1 MAQVQ
6 ALRVSTPWA
15 SDSTVAEVWPDAEDA
30 PSYRPIESLR
40 RGLEILLC
48 LNQAQGGRASIK
60 EISVATGLH
69 RTTVRRMLETLQ
81 NEGYVRRNSSDE
93 HYSLNHKV
101 RQLSDG
107 FTDED
112 WVSEIAGQALGRLL
126 QKAIWPSD
134 LCMLDG
140 DSMVVRETT
149 HRFSPLSF
157 HRAMIRRRLP
167 ILFTAAGRAYLSA
180 CPAAEREE
188 ILRLL
193 QQGEDE
199 QARLARNPQL
209 VAALLQTTR
218 EQGFGSND
226 GDWSEQARMS
236 AIALPIHQ
244 GERVLGCI
252 NIIFTKKAMST
263 REAEQRLMPA
273 LREAVAEIEG
283 HLGRQAG
290 AGAWPGGDAPA
301 PAAQPRETCSG
312 LLLPV

>member
-15 SDSTVAEVWPDAEDA
+15 SDSAVVEDWDGAEEAS
-30 PSYRPIESLR
+30 SYRPIESLR

-48 LNQAQGGRASIK
+48 LNQALGGRASIK
-60 EISVATGLH
+60 EISAATGLH

-81 NEGYVRRNSSDE
+81 NEGYVRRNASDE

-112 WVSEIAGQALGRLL
+112 WVSEVAGQALGRLL
-126 QKAIWPSD
+126 QKAVWPSD
-134 LCMLDG
+134 LCTLDG

-167 ILFTAAGRAYLSA
+167 MLFTAAGRAYLSA
-180 CPAAEREE
+180 CPSAEREE

-193 QQGEDE
+193 QQGNDE

-209 VAALLQTTR
+209 VAALLQKTR

-226 GDWSEQARMS
+226 GDWTEQARMS
-236 AIALPIHQ
+236 AIALPIHH
-244 GERVLGCI
+244 GDRVLGCI
-252 NIIFTKKAMST
+252 NIIFTKKAMTT
-263 REAEQRLMPA
+263 REAEQRLLPA
-273 LREAVAEIEG
+273 LQTAVAEIES
-283 HLGRQAG
+283 HLMPEG
-290 AGAWPGGDAPA
+290 AAAVPAAA
-301 PAAQPRETCSG
+301 PAAPALAPHRETLPD
-312 LLLPV
+312 LLLTV